1 MVHCIVTVFDRGEP
15 LVVREV
21 PIERRKPIE
30 SYEQRLHQVEWGI
43 IVQVMKRVL
52 DKVKPLPQEVIDE
65 ITK

>member
-1 MVHCIVTVFDRGEP
+1 MVHRIVTVFDRGEP
-15 LVVREV
+15 LVVHKV

-52 DKVKPLPQEVIDE
+52 DEVKPLPQEVVDE
-65 ITK
+65 NTK